1 MQLNTTTALAT
12 ALISAVI
19 GFGLA
24 FYIERKLSGGLQNK
38 SQKILTSIAMISFGY
53 GLMATLNEVIGF
65 PLQGLQIRYDK
76 LVGYV
81 IFNILLI
88 PIIFLVMAKLMGLKV
103 KAGEPTIYNYEQQT
117 KTRASAVERKVNE
130 NFSENSTNP
139 NFQNFKNNIK
149 SDDSLWE
156 EALEEFESRHRIKGL
171 YAKLYTQHDG
181 NEQRIKSQYIKERFE
196 QLKKQQKE
204 TQVEEDK
211 SKIQLAQQERKLAL
225 ENKYKNKKIKSIKLI
240 GDTEFYTFEDGSVA
254 FKVNENQYG
263 LYTNLESAQ
272 NALNYSNLY
281 GSVGFIDL
289 ITINT
294 DKVIIPC
301 PKCKINVR
309 VPANKELEIKCPSCK
324 FEWQAKT

>member
-81 IFNILLI
+81 IFNMLLI
-88 PIIFLVMAKLMGLKV
+88 PIVLLVMAKLMGLKV
-103 KAGEPTIYNYEQQT
+103 KAGEPTISNYEQPT
-117 KTRASAVERKVNE
+117 KTRTSSVKLKSNG
-130 NFSENSTNP
+130 NLTNDTTK
-139 NFQNFKNNIK
+139 QNFKNNIK
-149 SDDSLWE
+149 SDDILWE

-181 NEQRIKSQYIKERFE
+181 NEQRIKSQYLKERFE

-204 TQVEEDK
+204 TQFEEEE
-211 SKIQLAQQERKLAL
+211 SKVQLAQQKQKLAL
-225 ENKYKNKKIKSIKLI
+225 ENNYKNKKIKSIKLI
-240 GDTEFYTFEDGSVA
+240 GKTEFYTFEDGNVA
-254 FKVNENQYG
+254 VKINDTEYG
-263 LYTNLESAQ
+263 LYANFKSAE

-281 GSVGFIDL
+281 GSLGFIDL
-289 ITINT
+289 IKINK

-301 PKCKINVR
+301 PQCKINMR
-309 VPANKELEIKCPSCK
+309 VPSNKVLEIICPSCK
-324 FEWQAKT
+324 FEWREKT

>member
-81 IFNILLI
+81 IFNMLLI
-88 PIIFLVMAKLMGLKV
+88 PIVLLVMAKLMGLKV
-103 KAGEPTIYNYEQQT
+103 KAGEPTISNYEQPT
-117 KTRASAVERKVNE
+117 KTRTSSVKLKSNG
-130 NFSENSTNP
+130 NLTNDTTK
-139 NFQNFKNNIK
+139 QNFKNNIK
-149 SDDSLWE
+149 SDDILWE

-181 NEQRIKSQYIKERFE
+181 NEQRIKSQYLKERFE
-196 QLKKQQKE
+196 QLKKQQK
-204 TQVEEDK
+204 
-211 SKIQLAQQERKLAL
+211 KI
-225 ENKYKNKKIKSIKLI
+225 S
-240 GDTEFYTFEDGSVA
+240 
-254 FKVNENQYG
+254 
-263 LYTNLESAQ
+263 
-272 NALNYSNLY
+272 
-281 GSVGFIDL
+281 
-289 ITINT
+289 
-294 DKVIIPC
+294 
-301 PKCKINVR
+301 
-309 VPANKELEIKCPSCK
+309 
-324 FEWQAKT
+324 